1 MKLFKSSDIESKII
15 KGCQNRKIKAQKA
28 LYEKY
33 AGKMLAVCRRYTGN
47 IPDAEDLLQ
56 EGFIV
61 VFDKIGQYRNEGSF
75 EGWLRRIFVNHSLQF
90 LRKKTHM
97 YSLSNMNLPEDEDS
111 LQNRFESE
119 KGLSLKEILDYID
132 QLPEGY
138 KLIFNMYVLDGYT
151 HQEIANSLNISIGT
165 SKSQLARAK
174 KKLRILLQNEVQ
186 TSIL

>member
-1 MKLFKSSDIESKII
+1 MRLFKSVDSEIKII
-15 KGCQNRKIKAQKA
+15 KGCQNRKIGAQKA

-47 IPDAEDLLQ
+47 LPDAEDLLQ
-56 EGFIV
+56 EGFII
-61 VFDKIGQYRNEGSF
+61 VFDKIAQYRNEGSF

-90 LRKKTHM
+90 LRKKIHM
-97 YSLSNMNLPEDEDS
+97 YSLSNFHIVAEDDFQE
-111 LQNRFESE
+111 RFESKE
-119 KGLSLKEILDYID
+119 GLSLKEILDYID

-138 KLIFNMYVLDGYT
+138 KAIFNLYVLDGYT
-151 HQEIANSLNISIGT
+151 HQEIAELLNISVGT

-174 KKLRILLQNEVQ
+174 KKLRNLLQHEVQ